1 MHKILVADDEEISLS
16 ILEGEL
22 IEEGYDVYTAS
33 DGKIASE
40 LIEKHDFDLAI
51 LDVVMPYKDGFEL
64 TVDLKKNSS
73 NTSIILITAHSS
85 IESAVDAIKMGAN
98 DYLDKP
104 YNIDLLL
111 AKTRQLLNL
120 KESKNSQPKF
130 ISGESQSVKKLE
142 RTISKVINL
151 NTTILITGESGT
163 GKGVVAKEIHALGNR
178 KNKPFVHLDCAS
190 LTNSLIE
197 SELFGYEKGAF
208 TGAEE
213 RQEGKFELSEDGIVF
228 LDEIGTLSLELQT
241 KLLTVL
247 QDKSFYRIGGK
258 ERIPMDAR
266 VIAATN
272 ENLEDMVYEKKFRED
287 LFYRLNVIQIEVP
300 PLRERREDI
309 KNLAQNFIMDFSN
322 DMEKGITEI
331 ENEFFED
338 LYQYDWPG
346 NIRELENAMESTVA
360 LNSSQLIQSSD
371 LPSRILSQIKKEPV
385 FEESSNVMQKSVE
398 NQEVQIIIESLEKFD
413 GHREKTAKYL
423 GISRRSLQYKL
434 KKYDLLEE

>member
-64 TVDLKKNSS
+64 TVDFKKNSS